1 MNFLCDTNIIS
12 EVMKPSPH
20 SKVEQWFDAQRSIRL
35 SVVSVEEIYYG
46 LAYKRAE
53 RQLQWFEKFLFYR
66 GDVISLNSEIAER
79 AGNLRG
85 ELRRKGITR
94 SQADMFIAATAII
107 HDLILVTRNIADFEH
122 CELRLFNPFAQ
133 SQPPEYPPLSDE

>member
-20 SKVEQWFDAQRSIRL
+20 PKVEQWFDAQRSIRL

-66 GDVISLNSEIAER
+66 GDVISLTGEIAEH

-107 HDLILVTRNIADFEH
+107 HDLVLVTRNIADFEH
-122 CELRLFNPFAQ
+122 CELRLLNPFTQ
-133 SQPPEYPPLSDE
+133 SQPPEYQPLSDE

>member
-12 EVMKPSPH
+12 EVMKSSPH
-20 SKVEQWFDAQRSIRL
+20 PKVEQWFDAQRSIRL

-66 GDVISLNSEIAER
+66 GDVISLTSEIAEH
-79 AGNLRG
+79 AGDLRG

-107 HDLILVTRNIADFEH
+107 HDLVLVTRNIADFEH
-122 CELRLFNPFAQ
+122 CELRLFNPFTQ
-133 SQPPEYPPLSDE
+133 SQPPEYHPPIG